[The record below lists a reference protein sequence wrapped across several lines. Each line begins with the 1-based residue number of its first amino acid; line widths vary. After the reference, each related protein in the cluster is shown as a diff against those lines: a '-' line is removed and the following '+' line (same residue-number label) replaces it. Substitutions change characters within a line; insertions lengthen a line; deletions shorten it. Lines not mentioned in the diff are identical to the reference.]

1 MFNVH
6 IVHISDEVLH
16 EGEAERVVL
25 PGVLGDFEI
34 VDLHAPIVSLL
45 ARGKIS
51 VKLPQPVQV
60 EEGSSETYQFK
71 KVSIE
76 QGLMR
81 FDGKELF
88 AVVE

>member
-25 PGVLGDFEI
+25 PGVMGDFEI
-34 VDLHAPIVSLL
+34 ADLHAPIVSLL
-45 ARGKIS
+45 AKGKIS
-51 VKLPQPVQV
+51 VKLSKLVLSEDPS
-60 EEGSSETYQFK
+60 EEYEYK
-71 KVSIE
+71 RVSIE

>member
-6 IVHISDEVLH
+6 IVHISDEILH
-16 EGEAERVVL
+16 EGEAERVAL

-34 VDLHAPIVSLL
+34 ADLHAPIVSLL
-45 ARGKIS
+45 ARGKIA
-51 VKLPQPVQV
+51 VKLPRPVRD
-60 EEGSSETYQFK
+60 EKNPSETYEVK